1 MALPAAA
8 TAVFV
13 SVCAAADVHSKREK
27 KKHKKILEQTFY
39 LYLSGFLNHHLN
51 PDLLELNHR
60 CIYITKRTIYVY
72 IETKK

>member
-27 KKHKKILEQTFY
+27 K
-39 LYLSGFLNHHLN
+39 
-51 PDLLELNHR
+51 
-60 CIYITKRTIYVY
+60 
-72 IETKK
+72 ET